1 MKEIELRGIIPPIIT
16 PMNADESINVAELRN
31 QVDRLIA
38 GGVHALFPFG
48 TNGEGYILNTE
59 EKKLVLET
67 VIEQCNGRVPVYAGT
82 GCISTKETIAQ
93 SKMAQA
99 AGADVLSIITPS
111 FAQASQNELYEH
123 YKAVA
128 EAVDLPVVLYNI
140 PARTGNALA
149 PATVA
154 KLAEIDN
161 IIGAKDSS
169 GNFTNI
175 LAYISAGKKKPN
187 GKFYTLSGNDQL
199 IIWTLLA
206 GGTGGIAGCANVY
219 PHTMASIYNLFMEGK
234 IEEAKAANESIASFR
249 ACFKYGNPNT
259 IVKTAVRLLGY
270 DVGLCRAPFNQVP
283 EEGIKALEKVLKENA
298 EKADQKIDETKDAAS
313 KKLDELKEKTLQK
326 TF

>member
-1 MKEIELRGIIPPIIT
+1 MKSIELKGIIPPIIT
-16 PMNADESINVAELRN
+16 PMNKDESINVAELRN
-31 QVDRLIA
+31 QVDRLIE

-93 SKMAQA
+93 SKMAKD

-111 FAQASQNELYEH
+111 FAAASQDELYEH

-154 KLAEIDN
+154 KLCQIEN

-175 LAYISAGKKKPN
+175 LGYIDAGKKKTN

-234 IEEAKAANESIASFR
+234 IEEAKKANESIASFR

-298 EKADQKIDETKDAAS
+298 DKGMK
-313 KKLDELKEKTLQK
+313 
-326 TF
+326 